1 MTRNVRK
8 SIRGRTKFIDV
19 SKGSASHY
27 IFFKWIV
34 HDQPMVE
41 HINFCPLCYKQF
53 IVLFLNKEGSSD
65 ITINDCLYLLTN
77 KAI

>member
-41 HINFCPLCYKQF
+41 PLCYKQF

-65 ITINDCLYLLTN
+65 VTINYCLYLLTN